1 MLPKTLINVN
11 IKTFYVSEKST
22 VRRNAM
28 IGRLYSLIL
37 SLGSLT
43 LITLCLWSVWS
54 KIANVTE
61 SHVGHV
67 EYRILTIENVTS
79 KPFELHS
86 LADTDLHSLIDLPS
100 FNFNINQKVC
110 NNNTKLIMALVHTA
124 PGHYAKRQ
132 AIRDTWAKMIPTLFF
147 MGLPES
153 NITQNN
159 VVLENQLYSDIV
171 QGDFI
176 DCYRNLTYKHVM
188 VLKWTL
194 YYCPCA
200 RYLLKTDDDTLVNA
214 PYLLEIL
221 NHRLSPLGARNLLM
235 CQLMLSSMVKR
246 SYRSKW
252 RVSYSEYPN
261 RWYPIYCRGWVIMY
275 SPDVIYKLY
284 TEAQV
289 SPYFWIDDVHITGT
303 IADKQNITQT
313 DLGELAVD
321 ESDVQGDKNIS
332 RKFLFCL
339 LTEADQSMRKF
350 WNTLLQPDDTVVSSS
365 TNLGLEVN
373 VGNN

>member
-1 MLPKTLINVN
+1 
-11 IKTFYVSEKST
+11 
-22 VRRNAM
+22 M

-43 LITLCLWSVWS
+43 LITFSLWSVWS
-54 KIANVTE
+54 KIVNVDE
-61 SHVGHV
+61 SHAGHV

-86 LADTDLHSLIDLPS
+86 LSDTDLHSLIDLPS

-110 NNNTKLIMALVHTA
+110 NNNTKLIVALVHTA
-124 PGHYAKRQ
+124 PGHHAKRQ

-147 MGLPES
+147 MGLPDS

-159 VVLENQLYSDIV
+159 VVLENQLYSDII

-235 CQLMLSSMVKR
+235 CQLMFSSMVKR

-261 RWYPIYCRGWVIMY
+261 RWYPIYCRGWAIVY

-289 SPYFWIDDVHITGT
+289 TPYFWIDDVHITGT
-303 IADKQNITQT
+303 IAVKQNITQT

-321 ESDVQGDKNIS
+321 ESDILDDRNIS

-339 LTEADQSMRKF
+339 LKKADKSMRKF
-350 WNTLLQPDDTVVSSS
+350 WNIILQPDDAVVSSS
-365 TNLGLEVN
+365 TNLGLDVN

>member
-1 MLPKTLINVN
+1 MV
-11 IKTFYVSEKST
+11 
-22 VRRNAM
+22 
-28 IGRLYSLIL
+28 GRLYSLTI
-37 SLGSLT
+37 SLGGLT
-43 LITLCLWSVWS
+43 LITFSLWSVWS
-54 KIANVTE
+54 RIVSVDE
-61 SHVGHV
+61 SHGGHV
-67 EYRILTIENVTS
+67 EYRILTMENVTS

-86 LADTDLHSLIDLPS
+86 LSNADLHSLIDLPE

-110 NNNTKLIMALVHTA
+110 NNNTRLIMALVHTA
-124 PGHYAKRQ
+124 PSHYGKRQ

-147 MGLPES
+147 MGIPDS
-153 NITQNN
+153 NVTQNN
-159 VVLENQLYSDIV
+159 IILENQLYNDIV

-200 RYLLKTDDDTLVNA
+200 RYLLKTDDDTFVNA

-235 CQLMLSSMVKR
+235 CQLNLSTMVKR

-261 RWYPIYCRGWVIMY
+261 RWYPIYCRGWVIVY

-289 SPYFWIDDVHITGT
+289 TPYFWIDDVHITGT
-303 IADKQNITQT
+303 IAIKQNITQT
-313 DLGELAVD
+313 DLGELAVN
-321 ESDVQGDKNIS
+321 EFDVLDDKNIS
-332 RKFLFCL
+332 HKFVFCL
-339 LTEADQSMRKF
+339 LTEADPDQSMRKY
-350 WNTLLQPDDTVVSSS
+350 WNIISQPDDDNMGVLSS
-365 TNLGLEVN
+365 TLGLT
-373 VGNN
+373 